1 MESYK
6 EFASLY
12 DELINVDID
21 YSLWSKAIIDICKR
35 YHINWNDYLD
45 VGCGT
50 GNISI
55 ILGPYFKNIYGVDLS
70 EQMLFEAGEKFR
82 NERLRPILVCQDMRY
97 LELNRKFDL
106 ITCCLDAV
114 NYLLSEEDLIRYFYS
129 IRKHLNPEGL
139 FIFDINS
146 YHKLKNIIGNNTFTY
161 CEDNIVYI
169 WENLYEDD
177 TINMNLTFFVR
188 KGKVYERFD
197 EEHKER
203 AYLEKDIEKI
213 LNECGLI
220 ITDKMDNY
228 LYKEVSDKTERIVYV
243 CKLK

>member
-6 EFASLY
+6 EFAGLY

-21 YSLWSKAIIDICKR
+21 YSLWSKTIVDICKK

-55 ILGPYFKNIYGVDLS
+55 ILGPYFKNIYGADLS

-82 NERLRPILVCQDMRY
+82 NERLRPILVCQDMRH

-106 ITCCLDAV
+106 ITCGLDAV
-114 NYLLSEEDLIRYFYS
+114 NYLLNEEDLKKYFYS
-129 IRKHLNPEGL
+129 IRKHLKQDGL

-146 YHKLKNIIGNNTFTY
+146 YYKLKNIIGNNTFTY
-161 CEDNIVYI
+161 CEEDIAYI
-169 WENLYEDD
+169 WENLYEDE
-177 TINMNLTFFVR
+177 IVNMNLTFFV
-188 KGKVYERFD
+188 KNGEVYERFD
-197 EEHKER
+197 EEHRER
-203 AYLEKDIEKI
+203 AFLEDDIEKNLI
-213 LNECGLI
+213 ECGFI

-228 LYKEVSDKTERIVYV
+228 SNEEVSSKTERITYV